1 MAREMDI
8 KSPGR
13 QYAARRDVIVPGQD
27 DLLEAVGAE
36 DAPGSLACGMEGRQ
50 QERDQYR
57 DDGDHDRQL
66 DPVNP
71 LPMRTPFA
79 GKLNLFGLDD
89 FNLLGIFN
97 TDANLVILLNHFSGY
112 ADLLVLEMLGGVSDS
127 GFAELVSVVVA
138 DHD

>member
-1 MAREMDI
+1 MCQ
-8 KSPGR
+8 P
-13 QYAARRDVIVPGQD
+13 
-27 DLLEAVGAE
+27 DLLAIVSAE

-50 QERDQYR
+50 QERDQSR
-57 DDGDHDRQL
+57 DDGEHDRQL

-71 LPMRTPFA
+71 LPTRTPFA
-79 GKLNLFGLDD
+79 RELNLFGLDD
-89 FNLLGIFN
+89 FNLFGIFN

-112 ADLLVLEMLGGVSDS
+112 ADRLVLEMLGGVSDS